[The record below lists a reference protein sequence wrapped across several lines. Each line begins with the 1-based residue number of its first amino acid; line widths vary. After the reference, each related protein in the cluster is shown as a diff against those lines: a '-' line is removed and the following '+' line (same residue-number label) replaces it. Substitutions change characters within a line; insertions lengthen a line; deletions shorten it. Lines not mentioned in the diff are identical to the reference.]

1 MAGREPL
8 AGIWAGN
15 DIMAEKPQH
24 EIAKDLKE
32 LYERGKQAYERNNL
46 EYAIQLQELVLKREP
61 GFYEARE
68 ALRATQ
74 FKKLDE
80 RKGFLKKL
88 LGSAGSSP
96 LLAKAQIALH
106 TNPAEALHLCESI
119 LNKDPHHAV
128 AHKTLAAAA
137 MKLELHKTAVLSLEL
152 AYKQCPE
159 DKDIGLRLGEALVA
173 TRNTGRAQK
182 ILKELNQAHPN
193 DAEVFQAYKD
203 CSANHTLQEGRYEGL
218 EDGQGSYRDILRDKE
233 QAIVLEQEQRT
244 VKTDDV
250 ALRMI
255 EDQLA
260 ILNTEPGHLKALQR
274 VAELYSQ
281 LGDIPKARKY
291 YEELILHTEGIPDPI
306 LIRDMD
312 HLALREIDQQLDSLN
327 QDAGEQTASRRA
339 DLLQERSQLELAQC
353 QKRAN
358 QYPNDLHIKFELG
371 QIHYRLEQYKEA
383 IPLFQKAQAN
393 PNLRLKALHHLGKSF
408 FKRGITDL
416 ALQPI
421 LTAIQEKEVFDDQK
435 KELLYDLGLIHD
447 QLGNQ
452 EEAMEQFKLIY
463 GLDITY
469 KDVADRVETYYLQ

>member
-1 MAGREPL
+1 
-8 AGIWAGN
+8 
-15 DIMAEKPQH
+15 MAEKPQH

-74 FKKLDE
+74 FKKMDN

-106 TNPAEALHLCESI
+106 TSPAEVLHLCESI

-137 MKLELHKTAVLSLEL
+137 MKLELHKTAVLSLEV

-173 TRNTGRAQK
+173 TRNTGRAQN
-182 ILKELNQAHPN
+182 ILKELNLAHPN

-203 CSANHTLQEGRYEGL
+203 CSANHTLQEGRYEGI
-218 EDGQGSYRDILRDKE
+218 EGGQGSYRDILRDKE

-260 ILNTEPGHLKALQR
+260 ILSTEPGHLKALQR

-281 LGDIPKARKY
+281 LGDIPKARKH
-291 YEELILHTEGIPDPI
+291 YEELILHTEGILDPI
-306 LIRDMD
+306 LMRDMD
-312 HLALREIDQQLDSLN
+312 QLALREIDQQLDSLSQN
-327 QDAGEQTASRRA
+327 VTEQTSSQRA
-339 DLLQERSQLELAQC
+339 DLLQERSQIELAQC

-408 FKRGITDL
+408 FQRGITDL

-421 LTAIQEKEVFDDQK
+421 MTAIQEKEVFDDQK

-447 QLGNQ
+447 QLGNR

-463 GLDITY
+463 GLDINY
-469 KDVADRVETYYLQ
+469 RDVADRVEAYYIQ